1 MARPS
6 ATAAPAATRPT
17 PPAVETSVPPP
28 PAAPARRTRRAA
40 ADAPDST
47 PKPRKRTTKP
57 RPTFEPGTDLVP
69 MTTVDA
75 MERLSGE
82 LYLAGQRA
90 ARAEAVAEMRLRR
103 LGDVEERNAALE
115 QELGRLREERQEL
128 LQRLALAEARV
139 MVMDDAPPARWL
151 LRRRG

>member
-1 MARPS
+1 
-6 ATAAPAATRPT
+6 
-17 PPAVETSVPPP
+17 PPAK
-28 PAAPARRTRRAA
+28 APARRRRTPAA
-40 ADAPDST
+40 PQAKPPAPQA
-47 PKPRKRTTKP
+47 K
-57 RPTFEPGTDLVP
+57 PGTDLVP

-82 LYLAGQRA
+82 LYVAGQRA

-103 LGDVEERNAALE
+103 LGDVEERNAGLE
-115 QELGRLREERQEL
+115 QELERLRAERQEL

-139 MVMDDAPPARWL
+139 MVLDDAPRARWG